1 AKHSVTL
8 FSGEEGKPR
17 QYCTCSSTVT
27 CCHIMAAMMSIGY
40 KPRTSNKIPNGT
52 RMRSNMNK
60 KADSH
65 SGTKSN
71 RRILKSKGNTRIHL
85 PSNDKRKERVENVLF
100 QERIQ
105 EEEEME
111 RYLNGSIDHLFD
123 NDGVVQRSPSPYKN
137 HHIQQSP
144 PADPIEGKS
153 SLLTPLA
160 LDEVAE
166 NDEVKL
172 TSTSPPC
179 KVNTTDLVQ
188 RSPSPYNHHHIQES
202 PPADPIEGNSCLL
215 TPLALDEVAENDE
228 LKLTSTS
235 PPCKV
240 NTTDSLSADLVIP
253 TVNAED
259 LPRYD
264 GKLEQSNGAM
274 PGDEGKP
281 PKLPLKT
288 YYFKPL
294 DLNEKSCTDSV
305 IFDRFIPKR
314 DNPKIFYYS
323 EEYLRSDE
331 IDQVT
336 IPRFWL
342 CSGHINAAQT
352 MLRRQFPEIGGLMS
366 VEYCGE

>member
-1 AKHSVTL
+1 
-8 FSGEEGKPR
+8 
-17 QYCTCSSTVT
+17 
-27 CCHIMAAMMSIGY
+27 MAAMMSIGY
-40 KPRTSNKIPNGT
+40 KPRTSKKIPNGT

-85 PSNDKRKERVENVLF
+85 PSNDKRKERLYVMLLLYIRWKMFYSKNAFKKRRKWSGTSMGQLTIF
-100 QERIQ
+100 
-105 EEEEME
+105 
-111 RYLNGSIDHLFD
+111 FD
-123 NDGVVQRSPSPYKN
+123 NDGVVQRSPSPYN
-137 HHIQQSP
+137 HHHIQQSP
-144 PADPIEGKS
+144 PADPIEGNS
-153 SLLTPLA
+153 SLLTPLV

-179 KVNTTDLVQ
+179 KVNTTDLVH

-215 TPLALDEVAENDE
+215 TPLELDEVAENDE
-228 LKLTSTS
+228 VKLTSTS

-274 PGDEGKP
+274 PGEEGKP
-281 PKLPLKT
+281 PKLSLKT

-305 IFDRFIPKR
+305 KQFLFLL
-314 DNPKIFYYS
+314 
-323 EEYLRSDE
+323 EESY
-331 IDQVT
+331 IT
-336 IPRFWL
+336 I
-342 CSGHINAAQT
+342 
-352 MLRRQFPEIGGLMS
+352 
-366 VEYCGE
+366 